1 MADSSKLA
9 FVDILTHSRDILCQ
23 SWCCVSRNIRNS
35 LMPPPSKRL
44 RKSRS
49 AVAIQKRNERK
60 ANNIIEEFELF
71 KELASGLLNP
81 RGKTRSFEENK
92 LLLLAL
98 LSELRRQLDATDGTA
113 KSISAIS
120 WTPIEC

>member
-1 MADSSKLA
+1 
-9 FVDILTHSRDILCQ
+9 
-23 SWCCVSRNIRNS
+23 
-35 LMPPPSKRL
+35 MPPPSKRL